1 MRKNVMQ
8 VFHSV
13 RTWRVF
19 CRHWQAFIVF
29 IWKIKWKFNHNQT
42 VLQQKPEQSIYF
54 WIFY

>member
-19 CRHWQAFIVF
+19 CRHWQALSFSF
-29 IWKIKWKFNHNQT
+29 ER
-42 VLQQKPEQSIYF
+42 L
-54 WIFY
+54 